1 MSPSPEPSPTPLP
14 TVVPGVRYVVQPGD
28 TLSAIARRF
37 GTTVEAI
44 ASTNTLTDPDEI
56 VVGRVLFIPTAGPA
70 PSPTPATTAQVIRR
84 GDASRRVVALSFDAA
99 ADTGFASQIL
109 DTLKANGITA
119 SFSISGQ
126 WAERNPDLVRR
137 IAREGHL
144 LMNHSYDHASFTG
157 LSTGEAPLTRAER
170 WEQLDRTDAAVQDLT
185 GRTTRPYFR
194 PPYGDYDASV
204 NADLAARGYAYNV
217 LWTVDSG
224 GWAGLPAAD
233 IVRRCLDGAEPGAI
247 YVFHVGAAS
256 QDTAALQPI
265 IDGLRETGYSMT
277 TISDLITP

>member
-1 MSPSPEPSPTPLP
+1 
-14 TVVPGVRYVVQPGD
+14 VRYVVQPGD

-37 GTTVEAI
+37 GTTVAAI
-44 ASTNTLTDPDEI
+44 ASTNTLADPDEI
-56 VVGRVLFIPTAGPA
+56 VVGQVIFIPTAGPA

-99 ADTGFASQIL
+99 ADTGFTAQIL

-119 SFSISGQ
+119 SFGVSGQ

-144 LMNHSYDHASFTG
+144 LMSHSYDHPSFTG
-157 LSTGEAPLTRAER
+157 LSTGEPPLTQAER
-170 WEQLDRTDAAVQDLT
+170 WEQLDRTDAVIEELT
-185 GRTTRPYFR
+185 GLSTRPYFR

-204 NADLAARGYAYNV
+204 NADLYARGYTYNV
-217 LWTVDSG
+217 LWTVDSL
-224 GWAGLPAAD
+224 GWDGLPAAD
-233 IVRRCLDGAEPGAI
+233 IVRRCLDRVEPGAI

-256 QDTAALQPI
+256 EDAAALQPI
-265 IDGLRETGYSMT
+265 IDGLREVGYSMAT
-277 TISDLITP
+277 VSDLIAP

>member
-1 MSPSPEPSPTPLP
+1 MP
-14 TVVPGVRYVVQPGD
+14 PGVRYVVQAGD
-28 TLSAIARRF
+28 TLTAIADRF

-44 ASTNTLTDPDEI
+44 VEANGLADPDEI
-56 VVGRVLFIPTAGPA
+56 VVGQILFIPTTGPL
-70 PSPTPATTAQVIRR
+70 PSPTPPGAAQVIRR
-84 GDASRRVVALSFDAA
+84 GDASSKAVALSFDAA
-99 ADTGFASQIL
+99 SDAGFTAQIL
-109 DTLKANGITA
+109 DTLEANGISA

-144 LMNHSYDHASFTG
+144 LMNHSHDHASFTG

-256 QDTAALQPI
+256 EDAAALQRI
-265 IDGLRETGYSMT
+265 IDGLREVGYAMT
-277 TISDLITP
+277 TVSGLIAP

>member
-1 MSPSPEPSPTPLP
+1 
-14 TVVPGVRYVVQPGD
+14 VPGVRYVVQPGD

-37 GTTVEAI
+37 GTTVAAI
-44 ASTNTLTDPDEI
+44 ASTNTLADPDEI
-56 VVGRVLFIPTAGPA
+56 VVGQVIFIPTAGPI

-99 ADTGFASQIL
+99 ADAGFTAQIL

-119 SFSISGQ
+119 TFGVSGQ
-126 WAERNPDLVRR
+126 WAERNADLVRR
-137 IAREGHL
+137 IAREGHEF
-144 LMNHSYDHASFTG
+144 MNHSYDHPSFTG
-157 LSTGEAPLTRAER
+157 LSTGKPPLTQAQRF
-170 WEQLDRTDAAVQDLT
+170 EQLDRTEAVIQELT
-185 GRTTRPYFR
+185 GLSTKPYFR

-204 NADLAARGYAYNV
+204 NDDLYARGYTYNV

-233 IVRRCLDGAEPGAI
+233 IVRRCLDRAEPGAI

-256 QDTAALQPI
+256 EDAAALQPI
-265 IDGLRETGYSMT
+265 IDGLRKMGYSMAAV
-277 TISDLITP
+277 SDLIAP